1 MAAKV
6 RSWRLKVLI
15 TRRITSVLLKEL
27 SYISDMY
34 SVSIRRKLD
43 LYELDRGNE
52 EEYVALAG
60 IISDKD
66 KDFNRWMK
74 LKRQEHELECEKLKQ
89 DVRMMIENRVRL
101 IKSEMSHLRRSQL
114 SQTGRRKLQRRR
126 SKRGQL
132 SNVREIQDTLNWYM
146 KLLEERECLIN
157 QWFMQGLAT
166 YRHETVLKEYET
178 ERFLDRTNLH
188 KFVSG
193 RTGKDTDNILKKSG
207 GLVPREVSRAQMMTQ
222 KF

>member
-34 SVSIRRKLD
+34 SLLIRRKLD

-52 EEYVALAG
+52 EEYVVLAG
-60 IISDKD
+60 IISNKD

-74 LKRQEHELECEKLKQ
+74 LKRQEHELECEKLKE

-114 SQTGRRKLQRRR
+114 SQTGRSKLQRRR

-157 QWFMQGLAT
+157 Q
-166 YRHETVLKEYET
+166 
-178 ERFLDRTNLH
+178 
-188 KFVSG
+188 
-193 RTGKDTDNILKKSG
+193 
-207 GLVPREVSRAQMMTQ
+207 
-222 KF
+222 